1 MKLRAD
7 RAALAADASDTGRA
21 LPTRP
26 SVPILNGMLLD
37 ADSDGRVTLTAYD
50 FDTAITT
57 TLTADVL
64 DAGRVL
70 IPGRRFADFLSA
82 MPAGPVELD
91 DSAGRLAITMP
102 RVRYGLA
109 TMTLEDYP
117 GLPPTPPLV
126 GTVDAADLILA
137 VGKVAPHARPMEGLW
152 FSQHLALKVTAE
164 ALLCYATDRY
174 TIGLSALDWSDGGP
188 EEDTE
193 VAVSVRS
200 LTDALRNL
208 TGPVGI
214 HLDDTGFALTGTD
227 RTVLTR
233 RASEPYLAVQ
243 AVLDR
248 RPAGTT
254 TVQVC
259 AAELA
264 DAMRR
269 CAKVADVKHRTPVR
283 IAVGPDGLRY
293 SVTGEDGGVDGDLDL
308 VAFDGEPIEVGLNPA
323 YMVDCLK
330 PFGDAVVSIL
340 LGPGTKP
347 LVVRDPELS
356 ADVQVIMPIRL
367 PGQ

>member
-1 MKLRAD
+1 VKLRAD
-7 RAALAADASDTGRA
+7 RATLAAAASDTARA

-37 ADSDGRVTLTAYD
+37 ADADGRVTLTAYD

-57 TLTADVL
+57 TLSADVL

-91 DSAGRLAITMP
+91 DSAGRLAVTMP

-109 TMTLEDYP
+109 TMTTEDYP
-117 GLPPTPPLV
+117 GLPPIPPLV
-126 GTVDAADLILA
+126 GTVDAGELTHA
-137 VGKVAPHARPMEGLW
+137 VGKVAPHARPMDGLW
-152 FSQHLALKVTAE
+152 FSQHLALKVTNA
-164 ALLCYATDRY
+164 ALLVYATDRY
-174 TIGLSALDWSDGGP
+174 TIGLTAVEWSDGAP
-188 EEDTE
+188 QEAVE

-200 LTDALRNL
+200 VTDALRNL
-208 TGPVGI
+208 AGPVGI

-233 RASEPYLAVQ
+233 RSSEPYLAVQ

-248 RPAGTT
+248 RPPGTT
-254 TVQVC
+254 TVHVR
-259 AAELA
+259 ADELA
-264 DAMRR
+264 DAMHR
-269 CAKVADVKHRTPVR
+269 CVKVADTKERTPVR
-283 IAVGPDGLRY
+283 ITVGPDGLRY
-293 SVTGEDGGVDGDLDL
+293 TATGADGGADGDLDL
-308 VAFDGEPIEVGLNPA
+308 ATFDGEPIEIGVNPG

-330 PFGDAVVSIL
+330 PFGDATVGIL
-340 LGPGTKP
+340 LGPGMKP